1 MSKQIRKL
9 RTISEYHRLRNLEK
23 PRHPLIS
30 LVDYSQIIDLPEH
43 NNVNWL
49 HDFYSIALKRNL
61 DVKMI
66 YGQQE
71 YDFDEGLMSFL
82 APNQVLNI
90 VVENETENSKR
101 EGWLLFIHKDFL
113 WNSTLATK
121 IKSYNFFQYSIN
133 EALFLSDEEEQIINS
148 VFQNINRE
156 INANIDTYSQ
166 NIIISQIE
174 LLLNYSERFYNRQ
187 FITRKKGN
195 HKILSQLEAFLND
208 YFSSDNSINK
218 GLPTVQMVAQSLNVS
233 ANYLSSVLK
242 SLTGLNTRQH
252 IHEKLIELAKEKLS
266 ATNLTV
272 SEVAFDLGFEHVQSF
287 NKLFKTKTNL
297 SPLEFRANFN

>member
-113 WNSTLATK
+113 WNSTLATSSSFVVFCTSMPFNNVGSE
-121 IKSYNFFQYSIN
+121 IFFSGGP
-133 EALFLSDEEEQIINS
+133 FL
-148 VFQNINRE
+148 
-156 INANIDTYSQ
+156 
-166 NIIISQIE
+166 
-174 LLLNYSERFYNRQ
+174 
-187 FITRKKGN
+187 G
-195 HKILSQLEAFLND
+195 
-208 YFSSDNSINK
+208 
-218 GLPTVQMVAQSLNVS
+218 
-233 ANYLSSVLK
+233 
-242 SLTGLNTRQH
+242 
-252 IHEKLIELAKEKLS
+252 
-266 ATNLTV
+266 
-272 SEVAFDLGFEHVQSF
+272 
-287 NKLFKTKTNL
+287 
-297 SPLEFRANFN
+297 

>member
-1 MSKQIRKL
+1 MSKQIRKI

-23 PRHPLIS
+23 PKHPLIS

-43 NNVNWL
+43 NEVNWL
-49 HDFYSIALKRNL
+49 HNFYSIALKRNL

-90 VVENETENSKR
+90 VVEKETENSNR
-101 EGWLLFIHKDFL
+101 EGWLLFIHKDFI
-113 WNSTLATK
+113 WNTTLAAK
-121 IKSYNFFQYSIN
+121 IKTYNFFQYAIN
-133 EALFLSDEEEQIINS
+133 EALFLSSEEEQIIS
-148 VFQNINRE
+148 AVFQNISRE

-187 FITRKKGN
+187 FITRKKSS
-195 HKILSQLEAFLND
+195 HQILSQLEVFLND
-208 YFSSDNSINK
+208 YFTSDNSINN
-218 GLPTVQMVAQSLNVS
+218 GLPTVQLVAESLNVS
-233 ANYLSSVLK
+233 SNYLSSVLK

-266 ATNLTV
+266 TTNRTV
-272 SEVAFDLGFEHVQSF
+272 SEIAFELGFEHVQSF
-287 NKLFKTKTNL
+287 NKLFKIKTNL
-297 SPLEFRANFN
+297 SPLEFRASFN